1 LLEAFERPI
10 MSKKRGKKS
19 TKRANHSR
27 QKYPVREWVG
37 GRLVSPFY
45 ITGGV
50 PYRPEI
56 ILWLELPES
65 LVLFSLVVD
74 PEGPPVS
81 LGKSLL
87 EAMRSPMVGPPR
99 QPARVRVCDAG
110 LAAELGDAL
119 KDVELVVA
127 PTPELDKLLR
137 LMAQS
142 MPERREPSYL
152 EDGRVSA
159 EAAGKLFHN
168 AGMLYEI
175 APWKAI
181 ADTEVLRIDIP
192 QLEVEGACL
201 SIIGGL
207 DESFGFVIFPSLGA
221 LERFVSIGEKGL
233 SPDGPVDLGTS
244 TFSLNFERGADLP
257 VSMRREIARYGWPVA
272 GSKAYPRVQLNDRD
286 GVVRPLT
293 ERDVNIAA
301 ACALSL
307 TSFFIK
313 HGGVFGRRVS
323 RPVCESYF
331 DKNDLEVRITFPY
344 QAAALLEVN
353 DPARKS

>member
-1 LLEAFERPI
+1 MLEAFERPI
-10 MSKKRGKKS
+10 MSKKKGKKS
-19 TKRANHSR
+19 TKRAGHSR
-27 QKYPVREWVG
+27 QKYPVCEWVG

-45 ITGGV
+45 ITEGV

-56 ILWLELPES
+56 ILWLELPKN
-65 LVLFSLVVD
+65 VVVFSFVVD
-74 PEGPPVS
+74 PKEPPVS

-110 LAAELGDAL
+110 LASELGDAA
-119 KDVELVVA
+119 KDVEVVVA

-142 MPERREPSYL
+142 MPEQREPSYF

-159 EAAGKLFHN
+159 EAAGKLFDN
-168 AGMLYEI
+168 ARMLYEI
-175 APWKAI
+175 APWKSI
-181 ADTEVLRIDIP
+181 ADTEVLRIDIS

-207 DESFGFVIFPSLGA
+207 DESFGFVIFPSFEA
-221 LERFVSIGEKGL
+221 LKRFVSIGEKE
-233 SPDGPVDLGTS
+233 PPPEGPVDLGTS
-244 TFSLNFERGADLP
+244 TFSLNFERGADVP
-257 VSMRREIARYGWPVA
+257 ASMRREVAEYGWPVA
-272 GSKAYPRVQLNDRD
+272 DSKAYPRVQVLDRD
-286 GVVRPLT
+286 GVLRPLT
-293 ERDVNIAA
+293 ERDVRIAA

-307 TSFFIK
+307 TRFFIK
-313 HGGVFGRRVS
+313 HGSLFEREVTQ
-323 RPVCESYF
+323 PICESFF
-331 DKNDLEVRITFPY
+331 DENDLEVRITFPY
-344 QAAALLEVN
+344 QADALFEMD